1 MLTDK
6 LRVFHEAVNAAIG
19 EVGKSAAKIADRV
32 IADAFPETA
41 DAAEREGADKMLRQ
55 GVIAKITS
63 MLTKGGGDPDQTD
76 FCEIADDFMP
86 IVERLHSH
94 SHYVPLPD
102 VQEYVHVSILIQNPE
117 WLDAARK
124 FKRQKG
130 EETLAEAKVLDEL
143 YEAVSRTPSPTPERE
158 SAA

>member
-6 LRVFHEAVNAAIG
+6 LRPFYDAVNEAIA
-19 EVGKSAAKIADRV
+19 EVGKSASKIADRV
-32 IADAFPETA
+32 IVEAFPETA
-41 DAAEREGADKMLRQ
+41 EAAEREGADKMLRQ
-55 GVIAKITS
+55 GVIARVTS
-63 MLTKGGGDPDQTD
+63 MLTKGGDDTAQAD
-76 FCEIADDFMP
+76 FAEIAADFMP

-102 VQEYVHVSILIQNPE
+102 VQEYVHISLLIQNPD

-124 FKRQKG
+124 YKRQKG

-143 YEAVSRTPSPTPERE
+143 YEAVTQ
-158 SAA
+158 